1 MSHTQEKPQLLSK
14 DSKRPNT
21 QLPHLLTHKLKA
33 MADVIP
39 EKNSLLLKLALGL
52 FLFSNLCSPPEAS
65 SRLLGTE
72 GAPDSKH
79 RRPTWDSEA
88 GVHLRLCYYS
98 PWKGSKLSE
107 DLWGQSLS
115 GTGIS
120 KGILL
125 SEVEIAGESCKNPG
139 TPWMAGK
146 AELRNA
152 LAVSGA
158 FNPHAH
164 SALVGPGT
172 YVLPASHEPG
182 SKAGLV

>member
-1 MSHTQEKPQLLSK
+1 
-14 DSKRPNT
+14 
-21 QLPHLLTHKLKA
+21 

-39 EKNSLLLKLALGL
+39 EKESLLLKLALGL

-72 GAPDSKH
+72 GAPDSIH
-79 RRPTWDSEA
+79 RRLTWDSEA

-107 DLWGQSLS
+107 DLWGQGLS

-158 FNPHAH
+158 LIHMFILLSWVLEPMYSQHPTSQAARQGWSESLASTFKRAPEASVGLGGFSH
-164 SALVGPGT
+164 TWALVG
-172 YVLPASHEPG
+172 
-182 SKAGLV
+182 

>member
-1 MSHTQEKPQLLSK
+1 M
-14 DSKRPNT
+14 
-21 QLPHLLTHKLKA
+21 
-33 MADVIP
+33 
-39 EKNSLLLKLALGL
+39 
-52 FLFSNLCSPPEAS
+52 
-65 SRLLGTE
+65 
-72 GAPDSKH
+72 
-79 RRPTWDSEA
+79 
-88 GVHLRLCYYS
+88 HLRLCYYS
-98 PWKGSKLSE
+98 PWKGSKLFE

-120 KGILL
+120 KGVLL

-158 FNPHAH
+158 FNPHVH

-172 YVLPASHEPG
+172 YVRSASHEPG